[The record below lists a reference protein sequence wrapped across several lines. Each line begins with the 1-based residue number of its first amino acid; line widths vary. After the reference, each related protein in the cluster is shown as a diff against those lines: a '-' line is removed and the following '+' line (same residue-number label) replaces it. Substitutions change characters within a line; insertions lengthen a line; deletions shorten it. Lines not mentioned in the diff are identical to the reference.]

1 MQPYRTQPQAAY
13 RTVEIKPR
21 GPWWIPI
28 VLGLLSV
35 SSVLLGMG
43 SKAMELREAADGP
56 LCVNAQCACGFGGTH
71 CLEPVGVGFAVEP
84 SALAASLVFAAL
96 AAFAV
101 AWLRSAKPVVIVRA
115 DAGTRKLS
123 IAVRG
128 ASHVISFGAE
138 PALVRR
144 EDGYHLHAGVQPPIA
159 LGARLSRKGIR
170 ELRAL
175 LAHL

>member
-28 VLGLLSV
+28 VLGLLSA
-35 SSVLLGMG
+35 SSLLLGMG
-43 SKAMELREAADGP
+43 SKAMELREAADAP
-56 LCVNAQCACGFGGTH
+56 LCVDARCVCGFGGTH
-71 CLEPVGVGFAVEP
+71 CLEPVGLGFAVEP
-84 SALAASLVFAAL
+84 TALAACLVFAAL

-101 AWLRSAKPVVIVRA
+101 AWLRGAKPVVIVRA
-115 DAGTRKLS
+115 DAGARKLS
-123 IAVRG
+123 IDVRG
-128 ASHVISFGAE
+128 ASHVLSYGAG

-144 EDGYHLHAGVQPPIA
+144 EDGYHLHAGSEPPIA
-159 LGARLSRKGIR
+159 LGTRLSRKGIR
-170 ELRAL
+170 QLRAL